1 MAVDD
6 GTAVRRVGME
16 EDVLTAEEFEIQGL
30 RAQIADL
37 GTQVVYWRARA
48 IRSEGQPDSGS
59 LVTHVWPRESIK
71 AMMVVKH
78 DGSDNPL
85 DENLARM
92 IGTLHLQ
99 GLEKTAIILDIGD
112 RYVAVSR

>member
-6 GTAVRRVGME
+6 G
-16 EDVLTAEEFEIQGL
+16 VLTAEEFENQGL
-30 RAQIADL
+30 KAQIADL
-37 GTQVVYWRARA
+37 TYQVMYWRARA

-59 LVTHVWPRESIK
+59 LVTHVWPKESIK

-78 DGSDNPL
+78 DGSDNPM